1 MTAEDESIY
10 TKVKDDLIRYATVLV
25 GPDEAD
31 DVVSTVMVRVLRKR
45 SLSSLEEP
53 RAYLFRSVLN
63 EARGTFR
70 GHRSTTLPLEH
81 GSTVMPEPDWAVI
94 QAVADLPPRQRAAVF
109 LRYWDDLPIAEVADL
124 MGTRPG
130 TIKRYLHLAHRSM
143 KGALL

>member
-25 GPDEAD
+25 GPDKAD

-70 GHRSTTLPLEH
+70 GRRSTTLPLEH

-109 LRYWDDLPIAEVADL
+109 LRYWDDLPIAEVANL